1 MSCCYRLPVIF
12 LKDVSSK
19 DFERLLW
26 YMYKGEVR
34 ITCCTDSCY
43 AKLSALQVSVPQ
55 SELLSLISAAKSLGI
70 RGLAED
76 GEPGEEA
83 ETRER
88 LGSVRRE
95 ARGLKREQEG
105 SPGTEAGAEVS
116 VKRSRVQQSAYPK
129 LQHKLANK
137 PWSQQEPLSR

>member
-1 MSCCYRLPVIF
+1 MTHYP
-12 LKDVSSK
+12 
-19 DFERLLW
+19 
-26 YMYKGEVR
+26 
-34 ITCCTDSCY
+34 
-43 AKLSALQVSVPQ
+43 QVSVPQ

-83 ETRER
+83 EARER

-95 ARGLKREQEG
+95 VRGLKREQEG
-105 SPGTEAGAEVS
+105 GQGTEAGSEVT
-116 VKRSRVQQSAYPK
+116 VKRSRVQTGYPK

>member
-1 MSCCYRLPVIF
+1 MTHY
-12 LKDVSSK
+12 
-19 DFERLLW
+19 
-26 YMYKGEVR
+26 
-34 ITCCTDSCY
+34 
-43 AKLSALQVSVPQ
+43 LQVSVPQ

-83 ETRER
+83 EARER

-95 ARGLKREQEG
+95 VRGLKREQEG
-105 SPGTEAGAEVS
+105 GQGTEAGGEVT
-116 VKRSRVQQSAYPK
+116 VKRSRVQQTGYPK

>member
-1 MSCCYRLPVIF
+1 MTHYP
-12 LKDVSSK
+12 
-19 DFERLLW
+19 
-26 YMYKGEVR
+26 
-34 ITCCTDSCY
+34 
-43 AKLSALQVSVPQ
+43 QVSVPQ

-83 ETRER
+83 EARER

-95 ARGLKREQEG
+95 VRGLKREQEG
-105 SPGTEAGAEVS
+105 GQGTEAGSEVT
-116 VKRSRVQQSAYPK
+116 VKRSRVHQQTGYPK

>member
-1 MSCCYRLPVIF
+1 M
-12 LKDVSSK
+12 
-19 DFERLLW
+19 
-26 YMYKGEVR
+26 
-34 ITCCTDSCY
+34 
-43 AKLSALQVSVPQ
+43 SVPQ

-83 ETRER
+83 DTRER

-95 ARGLKREQEG
+95 TRGLKREQEG

-116 VKRSRVQQSAYPK
+116 VKRSRVQQPAYPK